1 MHRLYPVTL
10 HRPGFM
16 KREGPARRRQRF
28 HHQPVFVEGE
38 AAAGRGWRDI
48 AGMVNDLEHA
58 WLAVDRQAIE
68 AARRSGRAK
77 RQRRRPA
84 APAAELHPD
93 EPPSPWR
100 LLIIGPV
107 SREAG
112 RRPSHRSEERRLG
125 KRCVRTCSTWW

>member
-1 MHRLYPVTL
+1 
-10 HRPGFM
+10 
-16 KREGPARRRQRF
+16 
-28 HHQPVFVEGE
+28 
-38 AAAGRGWRDI
+38 
-48 AGMVNDLEHA
+48 MVNDLEHA

-112 RRPSHRSEERRLG
+112 SRPSHLFPRRFRSLSARIGAEDRKSVVSGKSVSVRVDLGGRRIIKKKYEKLEDINE
-125 KRCVRTCSTWW
+125 KN